1 MSSLVEIR
9 PIHSADVSIY
19 WQEVAPLL
27 QKAVD
32 LENGCYTIDNIYE
45 YILNG
50 EKSLWLVLVDNQIKA
65 AVTTR
70 IEQYPTGLK
79 VCVIDYAGG
88 EGFKEYWEN
97 FTNLIEP
104 LYKSL
109 GCGMITIAGR
119 RGWERFH
126 TDKGYK
132 FIYQVLGKV
141 L

>member
-9 PIHSADVSIY
+9 PIYSKDIDLYWNDVS
-19 WQEVAPLL
+19 PLL

-32 LENGCYTIDNIYE
+32 LEQGCYTIEHIYQ
-45 YILNG
+45 YLKSG
-50 EKSLWLVLVDNQIKA
+50 EKSLFIIFVDNEIKA

-97 FTNLIEP
+97 FTNFIEP

-109 GCGMITIAGR
+109 GCGMMTIAGR
-119 RGWERFH
+119 RGWERLH
-126 TDKGYK
+126 TDKGFK
-132 FIYQVLGKV
+132 FIYQVLGKAI
-141 L
+141 

>member
-1 MSSLVEIR
+1 MSLSVEIK
-9 PIHSADVSIY
+9 PIHSKDIDLY
-19 WQEVAPLL
+19 WDNVKPLI

-32 LENGCYTIDNIYE
+32 LEHGCYDIDHVYS
-45 YILNG
+45 YLKSG
-50 EKSLWLVLVDNQIKA
+50 EKSLWIIFVDKQIKA

-70 IEQYPTGLK
+70 IEEYPTGLK

-109 GCGMITIAGR
+109 GCGMMTIAGR

-132 FIYQVLGKV
+132 FIYQVLGKA